1 MLTHN
6 IRFLKMVLYTS
17 NFSHLAVFWHR
28 LVKTKKY
35 NLKIHITQ
43 LLTQSR
49 KILKLTSQP
58 DLKTDN
64 HVDQLR

>member
-1 MLTHN
+1 MLPYN
-6 IRFLKMVLYTS
+6 NRFLKMALYVS
-17 NFSHLAVFWHR
+17 NISVSAVFWHR

-35 NLKIHITQ
+35 NLRIHVTQ

-49 KILKLTSQP
+49 KILKLKSQP
-58 DLKTDN
+58 DLKTEN